1 MSLNLNLLLKVLSLN
16 KERKLAYDKVYTWPN
31 RRVDAT
37 TSRCY
42 DIPKNRDKVLFRLQ
56 EKGLVEIKDSKP
68 SLTFNG
74 KLIVEAITEQANRV
88 CRQKYSEI
96 LLECSK

>member
-1 MSLNLNLLLKVLSLN
+1 MIKFTHGQIGVLMLLASG
-16 KERKLAYDKVYTWPN
+16 
-31 RRVDAT
+31 
-37 TSRCY
+37 CY
-42 DIPKNRDKVLFRLQ
+42 EIPKNRTEILFRLQ

-74 KLIVEAITEQANRV
+74 KLIVEAITKQANRI